1 MNEHEQPEAPEI
13 IGQGQPPI
21 RNQKAP
27 ETNNQKQSSK
37 NKAELFDINELEHK
51 LMIGMT
57 DEQTVLQM
65 LKDRFPDIED
75 MKITLPRRIEFKVSA
90 EKLIETCN
98 ILKNEMDYKGVS
110 FISGVDR
117 RTGFDV
123 TYMLF
128 SLSHA
133 PVLVFTVSLPKNDP
147 SVHTVC
153 GVWRAANWYEREIY
167 DMFGIN
173 FENHPDLRRIMLRDD
188 ADFFPLRKNYKLN
201 DKPEKW
207 QAECRRSE

>member
-1 MNEHEQPEAPEI
+1 MSERTEAIE
-13 IGQGQPPI
+13 QGQRDHHKP
-21 RNQKAP
+21 
-27 ETNNQKQSSK
+27 
-37 NKAELFDINELEHK
+37 ELFETDTLKHNLQT
-51 LMIGMT
+51 GMT
-57 DEQTVLQM
+57 GEQEVLQM
-65 LKDRFPDIED
+65 LKGKFPDIED
-75 MKITLPRRIEFKVSA
+75 MKITLPRRIEFKVPA

-98 ILKNEMDYKGVS
+98 ILKNDMDYKGVS

-128 SLSHA
+128 SLSHS
-133 PVLVFTVSLPKNDP
+133 PVLVFTVSLPKDEP
-147 SVHTVC
+147 SIHTVC

-188 ADFFPLRKNYKLN
+188 ADFFPLRKTYKLN
-201 DKPEKW
+201 DKPKKW
-207 QAECRRSE
+207 QEECRRVQ